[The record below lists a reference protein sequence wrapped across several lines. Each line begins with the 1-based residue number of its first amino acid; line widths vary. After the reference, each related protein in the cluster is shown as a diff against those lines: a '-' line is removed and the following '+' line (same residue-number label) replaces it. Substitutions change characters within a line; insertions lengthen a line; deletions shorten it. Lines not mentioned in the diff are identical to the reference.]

1 MENKP
6 LLTIIPATFNEKE
19 NIKPLVGKLHQAMQN
34 TGFGYEVLFVDDSTD
49 ETPDVIRGEIDR
61 DPHIRMLHR
70 TGNERT
76 GLATAFIA
84 GFEEAQGRYICCM
97 DSDLQHPPETV
108 PKLLQRAIEDDA
120 DLTVA
125 SRYIKGGSAEGLGSL
140 KTFYGIYRRLVSI
153 GLKYFIQILFI
164 PIRKTTDPGTGF
176 FLFRKDLLDGK
187 TLDPKGFKILI
198 ELIMRTNPQKVS
210 EVPFKFLARKNDDS
224 KATIGQGIQFLKHIW
239 YIFKTMPEA
248 GRFIKF
254 CIVGGS
260 GVFVNLGI
268 LALLVEIFTF
278 QERPAYIIA
287 VAISILTNYT
297 LNSLFTYGDKKSP
310 SRKESMRRVLYY
322 YGVSVAVMFFNFA
335 IFSLG
340 LSLGFHYILAAMIGI
355 VTATVLNFI
364 LATKLVWKL
373 PVKT

>member
-1 MENKP
+1 MEDKP

-19 NIKPLVGKLHQAMQN
+19 NVVPLVKKLQEAMATTN
-34 TGFGYEVLFVDDSTD
+34 YNYEILFVDDSTD
-49 ETPDVIRGEIDR
+49 ETPDVIQKEMDN
-61 DPHIRMLHR
+61 DSHVKMLHR
-70 TGNERT
+70 TGSECT

-84 GFEEAQGRYICCM
+84 GFGQARGKYICCM

-108 PKLLQRAIEDDA
+108 PRLLKKAIEDDA

-140 KTFYGIYRRLVSI
+140 KTFYGVYRRLVSI

-176 FLFRKDLLDGK
+176 FLFKKDLLNGK

-210 EVPFKFLARKNDDS
+210 EVPFKFMPRENDDS
-224 KATIGQGIQFLKHIW
+224 KATFNQGIQFLKHIW

-268 LALLVEIFTF
+268 LVFLVEIFTF

-297 LNSLFTYGDKKSP
+297 LNSLFTYSDKKSP
-310 SRKESMRRVLYY
+310 SRKESMKRVLYY
-322 YGVSVAVMFFNFA
+322 YAISVAVMFFNFA
-335 IFSLG
+335 IFSLSLSFG
-340 LSLGFHYILAAMIGI
+340 LYYVLAAMIGI
-355 VTATVLNFI
+355 VAATVLNFV

-373 PVKT
+373 PIKA